1 MVKIDENISLEEIGE
16 EISQQKKIV
25 LEIQNL
31 ISYSKSTKK
40 SEEKNMIFS
49 QIESLEKLLNKNA
62 KKILDNTE
70 KIFITKPLAQPLS
83 ETSPQPSQPDSPK
96 KSVSSS
102 QTIPK
107 KLIQSDNLQTESKE
121 RKKKLKLGPLEKL
134 TLKRMRKKERKAV
147 KVKERKASRYVKASS
162 NLFYDYSMSLLK
174 KGVFRELKR
183 DLVKSN
189 IKFVPA
195 AYISVIFFTTLI
207 SAIIGFFISIFF
219 LFFNLSAAPPFITV
233 IGESILERLPKVIWI
248 LFFLPAVTFL
258 FTYFY
263 PSMER
268 KSLGNRIDQELPFA
282 TIHMSSISSSMIEPS
297 KIFNIIISTK
307 EYPALEKEFIKIQ
320 NEINV
325 YGYDLVTALRNRAF
339 NSPSRKLTDLFNGL
353 ATTITSGGNLPEFF
367 EKRSQS
373 LLFEYRLEME
383 KQSKT
388 SETFMDMYISI
399 VIAAPMV
406 LMLLLMMMRISGLG
420 ISLSPFMI
428 SLIMILSVAIINI
441 IFLAF
446 LHIKQPKR

>member
-1 MVKIDENISLEEIGE
+1 MAKINEGLSLEKIGE
-16 EISQQKKIV
+16 DISQQKKIV
-25 LEIQNL
+25 SEIQEL
-31 ISYSKSTKK
+31 IIYLKSTRK
-40 SEEKNMIFS
+40 SEEKNMIS
-49 QIESLEKLLNKNA
+49 LQIESLKNMLNKNA
-62 KKILDNTE
+62 REVLNNTE
-70 KIFITKPLAQPLS
+70 NISITTPL
-83 ETSPQPSQPDSPK
+83 TQPSSEVSVSQSQKIKSPK
-96 KSVSSS
+96 KFAPTL
-102 QTIPK
+102 QTLPK
-107 KLIQSDNLQTESKE
+107 KVKPKRKIRRGKEESKLE
-121 RKKKLKLGPLEKL
+121 PLEKL
-134 TLKRMRKKERKAV
+134 TLKRMKRKEKKVV
-147 KVKERKASRYVKASS
+147 KVKEKKASRYVKTSS
-162 NLFYDYSMSLLK
+162 NLFYNYSMSLLK
-174 KGVFRELKR
+174 KGGFRELSR
-183 DLVKSN
+183 DLIKSN
-189 IKFVPA
+189 IEFVPA
-195 AYISVIFFTTLI
+195 AYISVIFFTTII
-207 SAIIGFFISIFF
+207 SAIIAFFLTVFF
-219 LFFNLSAAPPFITV
+219 LFFNLSAVPPFITG
-233 IGESILERLPKVIWI
+233 IEESVLVRLPKVIWI
-248 LFFLPAVTFL
+248 LFLLPAATFL

-268 KSLGNRIDQELPFA
+268 KSLGDKIDRELPFA

-297 KIFNIIISTK
+297 KIFNIIVSTK

-339 NSPSRKLTDLFNGL
+339 NSPSRKLADLFNGL

-367 EKRSQS
+367 EKRAQS
-373 LLFEYRLEME
+373 LLFEYRLEIE

-446 LHIKQPKR
+446 LHIKQPSR

>member
-1 MVKIDENISLEEIGE
+1 
-16 EISQQKKIV
+16 
-25 LEIQNL
+25 
-31 ISYSKSTKK
+31 
-40 SEEKNMIFS
+40 
-49 QIESLEKLLNKNA
+49 
-62 KKILDNTE
+62 
-70 KIFITKPLAQPLS
+70 
-83 ETSPQPSQPDSPK
+83 
-96 KSVSSS
+96 
-102 QTIPK
+102 
-107 KLIQSDNLQTESKE
+107 
-121 RKKKLKLGPLEKL
+121 
-134 TLKRMRKKERKAV
+134 
-147 KVKERKASRYVKASS
+147 
-162 NLFYDYSMSLLK
+162 
-174 KGVFRELKR
+174 
-183 DLVKSN
+183 
-189 IKFVPA
+189 
-195 AYISVIFFTTLI
+195 
-207 SAIIGFFISIFF
+207 
-219 LFFNLSAAPPFITV
+219 
-233 IGESILERLPKVIWI
+233 

-258 FTYFY
+258 FTHFY

-297 KIFNIIISTK
+297 KIFNIITSTK